1 MKKSIHSFAFATLV
15 TLILSGAFSTRVS
28 AQTLI
33 NDQNFDAAY
42 ALPAGWSTSH
52 DSWTIDST
60 NSSTGYT
67 GASGLNNV
75 GISNQTSPAG
85 YDTLYSRIISTTG
98 YTNIT
103 AIWAARNTNHFS
115 DSGSSISGFY
125 WSADGGATWNNA
137 AYTENPNNS
146 TWSIDNNNTAI
157 ALPVGAA
164 NQASVQF
171 AWVAHIITA
180 PSGTYRI
187 DDFVVEG
194 TPNTGI
200 ASVNE
205 DLAYVYCINSS
216 LINIVS
222 RNTQSEKLNVEVYD
236 VTGNIVNRSVMN
248 SQNLS
253 INASTFSSGIYF
265 VRVSNDTQ
273 SSVSKVFVR

>member
-103 AIWAARNTNHFS
+103 
-115 DSGSSISGFY
+115 
-125 WSADGGATWNNA
+125 
-137 AYTENPNNS
+137 
-146 TWSIDNNNTAI
+146 SIDNNNTAI